1 MRWVFSACLALVI
14 VAPAIPTAQ
23 PVPAQRRFGL
33 AAYLQGAYGGMKR
46 SLQQEAERMPAEQ
59 YAFKPSTMAEVRTYG
74 QVFVHVAE
82 GQFSTCASLH
92 GIANPHQG
100 VKLEATVTTKEAI
113 VKLLAESFAMCDPAF
128 AELTDA
134 SALDFVKQGPGEIAR
149 GGVLA
154 GLLAHDAEMFGIA
167 TVYLRAKNI
176 VPATTEASM
185 KRGR

>member
-1 MRWVFSACLALVI
+1 MRSLLCACLAVI
-14 VAPAIPTAQ
+14 IVTPAGAAQ
-23 PVPAQRRFGL
+23 PVPAQRKFGL
-33 AAYLQGAYGGMKR
+33 AAYLQGSYGGIKR
-46 SLQQEAERMPAEQ
+46 NLQLEAERMPAEH

-74 QVFVHVAE
+74 QVFIHVAE
-82 GQFSTCASLH
+82 GQFSTCAALR
-92 GIANPHQG
+92 GVANPHQG
-100 VKLEATVTTKEAI
+100 AKLEATLTTKDAI
-113 VKLLAESFAMCDPAF
+113 VTLLADSFAMCDPAF
-128 AELTDA
+128 AELTDT
-134 SALDFVKQGPGEIAR
+134 SALELVKQGPGEIAR